1 MTASD
6 LHEVVVVGAG
16 FAGLAMAI
24 ALRRQGVDDVVV
36 LEKSD
41 DLGGTWRDNAYPG
54 AACDIPSNLYSFS
67 FAPKADW
74 THAFARRGEIWQ
86 YLRDVA
92 RRFGVEE
99 SVRYGAH
106 LTSATY
112 GDGTWALTTAA
123 GDRLGARTLV
133 LATGALSVPAVP
145 RLPGIESFQGAVFHS
160 ADWPRRADGTCEVDA
175 LDGKHVAVVGTG
187 ASAVQFVPELAG
199 RVAGQTVFCRTPPWV
214 LPKLDR
220 RFAGW
225 EQRAYAAVPAV
236 QKLVRAGVFAR
247 LESRVLAFTAHPGA
261 MRAVEAL
268 SRAHL
273 RRQVRDPALRAALTP
288 TYRIGCKRILLSN
301 DFWSTLE
308 RPDVELVT
316 SPAVRVEA
324 DAVVDGEG
332 RRHEADAIVF
342 GTGFVATEPHPDLE
356 VTGPDGV
363 TLNESWRHAMEG
375 YLGVAVAGFPNLFT
389 LVGPNSTLG
398 HSSMVFMIE
407 RQVEYVLQ
415 ALALR
420 RRAGATAVAVRPDV
434 QRHFND
440 EVQRRTAGSVWGTGC
455 RSWYLD
461 AAGMNRAVWPASVL
475 SYWRRIARLRPSDLE
490 LT

>member
-1 MTASD
+1 VTEPD

-24 ALRRQGVDDVVV
+24 ALRRQGVADVVV
-36 LEKSD
+36 LEKAD

-54 AACDIPSNLYSFS
+54 AACDVPSNLYSFS

-74 THAFARRGEIWQ
+74 THAFARQGEIWQ

-92 RRFGVEE
+92 RRFGVEGT
-99 SVRYGAH
+99 VRYGAH
-106 LTSATY
+106 LTRAAY
-112 GDGTWALTTAA
+112 ADGTWALTTAA
-123 GDRLGARTLV
+123 GERLDARTLV

-145 RLPGIESFQGAVFHS
+145 ELPGLESFEGPVFHS
-160 ADWPRRADGTCEVDA
+160 AAWPRHPDGSDG
-175 LDGKHVAVVGTG
+175 LDGQRVAVVGTG
-187 ASAVQFVPELAG
+187 ASAIQFVPELAG
-199 RVAGQTVFCRTPPWV
+199 RVAHQTVFQRTPPWV
-214 LPKLDR
+214 LPKVDR

-225 EQRAYAAVPAV
+225 EQRAYAAAPAV
-236 QKLVRAGVFAR
+236 QKAVRAGVFAR

-261 MRAVEAL
+261 MRAAEAL

-273 RRQVRDPALRAALTP
+273 RRQVRDPGLRAALTP
-288 TYRIGCKRILLSN
+288 SYRIGCKRILLSN
-301 DFWSTLE
+301 DYWSTFE
-308 RPDVELVT
+308 RRDVELVT
-316 SPAVRVEA
+316 SPAARVEPG
-324 DAVVDGEG
+324 AVVDGEG
-332 RRHEADAIVF
+332 RRHEVDAIVF

-356 VTGPDGV
+356 ITGPDGV
-363 TLNESWRHAMEG
+363 TLNESWRQAMEG

-420 RRAGATAVAVRPDV
+420 RSAGASAVAVRPDV
-434 QRHFND
+434 QRDFND
-440 EVQRRTAGSVWGTGC
+440 EMRRRTASSVWGTGC

-461 AAGMNRAVWPASVL
+461 AAGVNRAVWPASVL

>member
-1 MTASD
+1 MTEPEQ
-6 LHEVVVVGAG
+6 HEVVVVGAG

-24 ALRRQGVDDVVV
+24 ALRRASAGDVVV
-36 LEKSD
+36 LEKAD

-54 AACDIPSNLYSFS
+54 AACDVPSNLYSFS
-67 FAPKADW
+67 FAPKPDW
-74 THAFARRGEIWQ
+74 THAFARQPEIWD
-86 YLRDVA
+86 YLRGVA
-92 RRFGVEE
+92 TDFGVDRL
-99 SVRYGAH
+99 VRYGTH
-106 LTSATY
+106 LTQARYEQAS
-112 GDGTWALTTAA
+112 GSWALTTAT
-123 GDRLGARTLV
+123 GERLRTRTLV

-145 RLPGIESFQGAVFHS
+145 DLPGLRSFGGPVFHS
-160 ADWPRRADGTCEVDA
+160 ASWPGGDDG
-175 LDGKHVAVVGTG
+175 LSGKRVAVVGTG
-187 ASAVQFVPELAG
+187 ASAVQLVPQLAG
-199 RVAGQTVFCRTPPWV
+199 RVAHQTVFQRTPSWV
-214 LPKLDR
+214 MPKLDR
-220 RFAGW
+220 RFAAW
-225 EQRAYAAVPAV
+225 EKRVYARVPVV

-261 MRAVEAL
+261 MRAAEAV

-273 RRQVRDPALRAALTP
+273 RRQVREPALRAALTP

-301 DFWSTLE
+301 DYWSTFE
-308 RPDVELVT
+308 RDDVRLVT
-316 SPAVRVEA
+316 SPAACVEA
-324 DAVVDGEG
+324 SAVVDGYG
-332 RRHEADAIVF
+332 QRHEVDAIVF

-356 VTGPDGV
+356 ITGADGR
-363 TLNESWRHAMEG
+363 TLNQLWRQAMEG

-407 RQVEYVLQ
+407 RQVEYVVQ

-420 RRAGATAVAVRPDV
+420 ERAGATAVAVRPDV
-434 QRHFND
+434 QRDFND
-440 EVQRRTAGSVWGTGC
+440 EMRRRTAGSVWGTGC

-461 AAGMNRAVWPASVL
+461 AQGRNRVIWPASVL